1 MTDTTVPAT
10 AAGRG
15 LYACP
20 ECHLLTPEK
29 AEPTEPRCPRCG
41 MHLAFR
47 KPNSLARSWAYLIAA
62 YALYLP
68 ANLLPIMVTRSLFE
82 VQRDTIMSGVVYLWT
97 SGSWGIASVVFTA
110 SIAVPLLKML
120 SLTFLLVD
128 LQWGGL
134 SDPMPRIKLYRVL
147 EFIGRW
153 SMLDVFVVAI
163 LVALVQA
170 QSLASI
176 QPAPGILAF
185 AAVVVLSMLATMA
198 FDPRLIWDKYS
209 NLSARGTRP

>member
-1 MTDTTVPAT
+1 MSVS
-10 AAGRG
+10 AARYGYVRCAVCGR
-15 LYACP
+15 L
-20 ECHLLTPEK
+20 EK
-29 AEPTEPRCPRCG
+29 SAADARCRRCG
-41 MHLAFR
+41 ALLHQR
-47 KPNSLARSWAYLIAA
+47 KPDSLQRSLALLIAA
-62 YALYLP
+62 AVLYIP
-68 ANLLPIMVTRSLFE
+68 ANLLPIMETGSLFGA
-82 VQRDTIMSGVVYLWT
+82 QRDTIMSGVVYLWT

-170 QSLASI
+170 Q
-176 QPAPGILAF
+176 
-185 AAVVVLSMLATMA
+185 
-198 FDPRLIWDKYS
+198 
-209 NLSARGTRP
+209 

>member
-209 NLSARGTRP
+209 KLLARGTRP

>member
-10 AAGRG
+10 AAGCG

-20 ECHLLTPEK
+20 ECHLLTSEK

-41 MHLAFR
+41 THLAFR

-68 ANLLPIMVTRSLFE
+68 ANLLPIMETGSLFG
-82 VQRDTIMSGVVYLWT
+82 VQRDTILSGVVYFWT
-97 SGSWGIASVVFTA
+97 SGSWELAFIIFFASV
-110 SIAVPLLKML
+110 AVPMLKLVSLLAL
-120 SLTFLLVD
+120 IVTVWRRR
-128 LQWGGL
+128 QGAAVQ
-134 SDPMPRIKLYRVL
+134 RTRLYRLL
-147 EFIGRW
+147 EIIGRW
-153 SMLDVFVVAI
+153 SMLDVYVVAI

-176 QPAPGILAF
+176 SAGSGILAF
-185 AAVVVLSMLATMA
+185 GAVVILSMLATMA
-198 FDPRLIWDKYS
+198 FDPRLIWD
-209 NLSARGTRP
+209 SAEQGENA

>member
-20 ECHLLTPEK
+20 ECHLLTSEK

-41 MHLAFR
+41 THLAFR

>member
-1 MTDTTVPAT
+1 MSEIADPAS
-10 AAGRG
+10 AAARG
-15 LYACP
+15 LYSCP
-20 ECHLLTPEK
+20 ACHLLTPEK
-29 AEPTEPRCPRCG
+29 DSSTPPHCPRCG
-41 MHLAFR
+41 AHLAFR

-97 SGSWGIASVVFTA
+97 SGSWGIATVVFTA

-120 SLTFLLVD
+120 SLTFLLIDV
-128 LQWGGL
+128 QWGGKG
-134 SDPMPRIKLYRVL
+134 DPMPRIKLYRVL

-198 FDPRLIWDKYS
+198 FDPRLIWDKYFS
-209 NLSARGTRP
+209 LSARGTSS

>member
-1 MTDTTVPAT
+1 MTDTTTIPAT

-15 LYACP
+15 LYSCP
-20 ECHLLTPEK
+20 ECHLLTSENTEP
-29 AEPTEPRCPRCG
+29 AEPHCPRCG

-47 KPNSLARSWAYLIAA
+47 KPNSLTRSWAYLIAA

-128 LQWGGL
+128 VQWGGL
-134 SDPMPRIKLYRVL
+134 SDPMPRIKLYRIL

-153 SMLDVFVVAI
+153 SMLDVFVDTFV
-163 LVALVQA
+163 VALVQL
-170 QSLASI
+170 SPLMSVS
-176 QPAPGILAF
+176 PGPGVPYF
-185 AAVVVLSMLATMA
+185 MAVVILTMLAA
-198 FDPRLIWDKYS
+198 RSFDPRLVWDAAS
-209 NLSARGTRP
+209 PGSHAHGR